1 MSIVFDH
8 VNIVVEDE
16 NDFEATKNF
25 FVNTFGFTPGPEMTL
40 QGAWVDELNGYK
52 NCKATFVPLAPPTS
66 DPPPTPLPAHIEVLM
81 FENPPS
87 PPAAAPWTPN
97 HLGYRHI
104 ALDVPNIQELYQQLS
119 PNWKFLSEPVPV
131 PEFKLT
137 TVYFI
142 GPGNVLIQLTQK
154 DQPGGADA

>member
-8 VNIVVEDE
+8 VNIVTEDLE
-16 NDFEATKNF
+16 GTMNF
-25 FVNTFGFTPGPEMTL
+25 FVETFGFTAGTPTVL
-40 QGAWVDELNGYK
+40 QGPWVDELNGYK
-52 NCKATFVPLAPPTS
+52 NCKATYVPLAPPTPS
-66 DPPPTPLPAHIEVLM
+66 PPPTPAPTHIEVLE
-81 FENPPS
+81 FENPTS

-104 ALDVPNIQELYQQLS
+104 CLDVPDIQALYQQLS
-119 PNWKFLSEPVPV
+119 PKWKFLSEPVSV
-131 PEFKLT
+131 PGFNVT

-154 DQPGGADA
+154 NTAEGADG